1 MQRYRPP
8 PSLDDRL
15 WRHPSEIGQKAPPAR
30 RQRWVGGT
38 ASALVVASLLSTGL
52 VLGAGN
58 LLGSSG
64 GNRTV
69 ADSGTLPTPTFVGTR
84 ADAVSVADG
93 VRPAIVQLKVVS
105 SRSEGGSGVIFRSE
119 GLILTS
125 ANLVEG
131 ATSVTVVLS
140 TGREVEGRVIGSDAD
155 SDTAVVQM
163 GGGPY
168 PAAELG
174 SSLDL
179 KVGQMAIALGGEGG
193 RSVSVGTI
201 RALQRDV
208 RTTDGRSLIK
218 MVQLDLSML
227 PGLSGGPL
235 LDLEGRVAGI
245 TSSAS
250 TTGAGAERF
259 SFATPLDAALTAAG
273 QLMSTARVIPVW
285 LGIQGDD
292 LDQTAAQATRVDGGA
307 MIVVVEADSP
317 AQRAG
322 LLASDVIVGVDG
334 RAVTSMGGLIALV
347 RASRPGEVCTVDVV
361 RDNQLLKFEVTVVER
376 PLGS

>member
-1 MQRYRPP
+1 M
-8 PSLDDRL
+8 
-15 WRHPSEIGQKAPPAR
+15 
-30 RQRWVGGT
+30 
-38 ASALVVASLLSTGL
+38 
-52 VLGAGN
+52 
-58 LLGSSG
+58 
-64 GNRTV
+64 
-69 ADSGTLPTPTFVGTR
+69 
-84 ADAVSVADG
+84 
-93 VRPAIVQLKVVS
+93 
-105 SRSEGGSGVIFRSE
+105 IFRSE
-119 GLILTS
+119 GLILIS

-227 PGLSGGPL
+227 PGLPGSPL
-235 LDLEGRVAGI
+235 LDLEGRVVGI

-259 SFATPLDAALTAAG
+259 SFATPVDAALTAAG

-307 MIVVVEADSP
+307 MMIVVVEADSP

-347 RASRPGEVCTVDVV
+347 RASRHCEVCTVDVV
-361 RDNQLLKFEVTVVER
+361 RDNQLFKFEVTVVER